1 MRYWSV
7 ILQRMLLH
15 DTMLNYDSYRT
26 GTSLSPICECG
37 ADNDTVDHFLF
48 RCTKYSHSRVAM
60 MNNIETALNTSNVK
74 KNTVI
79 CENLLLAPG
88 YNDLDRNIELDIKDA
103 LFGYLRDVNRRL

>member
-1 MRYWSV
+1 MTV
-7 ILQRMLLH
+7 IELEPLRQC
-15 DTMLNYDSYRT
+15 DN
-26 GTSLSPICECG
+26 
-37 ADNDTVDHFLF
+37 ADNALHVDHFLF

-79 CENLLLAPG
+79 CENLLLEPG

-103 LFGYLRDVNRRL
+103 LFGYLRDVNHRL